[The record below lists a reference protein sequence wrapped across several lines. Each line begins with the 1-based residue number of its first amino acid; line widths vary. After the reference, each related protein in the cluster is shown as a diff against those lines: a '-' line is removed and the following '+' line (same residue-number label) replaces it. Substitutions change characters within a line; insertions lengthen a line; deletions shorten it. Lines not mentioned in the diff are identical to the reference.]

1 MTVFGTEVDRPLYG
15 RGPSPGLRFTVC
27 AVLSVVLMYYD
38 QHGHWEQRLRYALEA
53 AAYPVQVAVNSPS
66 AVWRSLL
73 ENFQSRSVLRA
84 ENERLRAHEREL
96 ELSLMREA
104 ALEQENAELRQL
116 RAALPP
122 PLIKKALLAEI
133 ISVETDPLRQRIVIN
148 KGARDGVNLNQAVVD
163 GNGILGQVAR
173 LGPWS
178 AEVILVTDPEH
189 ATPVQITRNSLR
201 SIAVGSGNT
210 GELLLPYLAVNSDV
224 KSGDLLVSSGLG
236 GVYPAGFPVAR
247 ISGVRRE
254 SNQLLAQVRA
264 QPLADIERDREVML
278 LEFEPTHPDAPAP
291 NPPIAP
297 PQPTPTKPPPKIP
310 DSDE

>member
-1 MTVFGTEVDRPLYG
+1 VFPA
-15 RGPSPGLRFTVC
+15 LRFTVC

-53 AAYPVQVAVNSPS
+53 AAYPVQVVVNSPS

-133 ISVETDPLRQRIVIN
+133 ISVETDPLRFAGFRAVLESQSDLQLTAVSLSEIGATKGIDVVLVGGPSRQDILNRVEALKAIRADLQIMVTGSDISDDFALNALVCGAKGYIDEAAPVQELAKAIRI
-148 KGARDGVNLNQAVVD
+148 DGIVMLD
-163 GNGILGQVAR
+163 CTIIEENGI
-173 LGPWS
+173 
-178 AEVILVTDPEH
+178 
-189 ATPVQITRNSLR
+189 
-201 SIAVGSGNT
+201 
-210 GELLLPYLAVNSDV
+210 
-224 KSGDLLVSSGLG
+224 
-236 GVYPAGFPVAR
+236 
-247 ISGVRRE
+247 
-254 SNQLLAQVRA
+254 
-264 QPLADIERDREVML
+264 
-278 LEFEPTHPDAPAP
+278 
-291 NPPIAP
+291 
-297 PQPTPTKPPPKIP
+297 
-310 DSDE
+310 